1 MKKVEMISFSQD
13 VSNIDVVV
21 INGKEFSSNDKVDI
35 LKADAFRTG
44 MKHAQPPK
52 VVEVLI
58 PRHTIRFENQMYNH
72 VSVGL
77 AAVDSALISGH
88 KAGFKE
94 GQRVASVKPVK
105 RRSYPGETV
114 IVRSTDTKSF
124 MTMSSTFIEIRS
136 MSNGSAL
143 NPSAPE
149 LDVMPGDEIQIFI
162 KKRGGKDMGKLAG
175 STVVEAP
182 EVKMIKVQSSTIAA
196 IGHDG
201 REFGNLRIQFCNKQG
216 VPTSTYEYSDVP
228 LDFFQ
233 AFMAA
238 DSKGTF
244 LGQYKWKP
252 VMSKYRK
259 L

>member
-1 MKKVEMISFSQD
+1 MESINLNGIIYIPFADYGPMMVVDGKKY
-13 VSNIDVVV
+13 
-21 INGKEFSSNDKVDI
+21 I
-35 LKADAFRTG
+35 LQSLCDNAIADTK
-44 MKHAQPPK
+44 KHAYTEGYVHGANDITKAPK
-52 VVEVLI
+52 V
-58 PRHTIRFENQMYNH
+58 T
-72 VSVGL
+72 
-77 AAVDSALISGH
+77 
-88 KAGFKE
+88 
-94 GQRVASVKPVK
+94 
-105 RRSYPGETV
+105 YPGETV

-124 MTMSSTFIEIRS
+124 MTMASTFLEIRS
-136 MSNGSAL
+136 KTNGNASN
-143 NPSAPE
+143 PCAPE
-149 LDVMPGDEIQIFI
+149 LDIMPGDEVQIFI

-175 STVVEAP
+175 SATIQAP

-216 VPTSTYEYSDVP
+216 TPTSTYEYANVP

-233 AFMAA
+233 SFMAA
-238 DSKGTF
+238 DSKGAF